1 MGVLTFVYVD
11 RGAHGG
17 GETARGREAGQ
28 GHARERAGLAAKTL
42 TIVSGQPKLRL
53 AA

>member
-17 GETARGREAGQ
+17 GETARGREAGL
-28 GHARERAGLAAKTL
+28 GHARERSGLSET
-42 TIVSGQPKLRL
+42 TPINVSAPPKFRL